1 MKASIVT
8 IREQV
13 EECLDEWDED
23 ITFVDQDGTPM
34 LAFVSFVKVPVG
46 NDLAVLDTYEDPAA
60 RVDDEQPIG
69 VVMRGR
75 ARWQD
80 SAAEIHRAMV
90 AARELERERQ
100 DRDLDDAR
108 AELRRDYINAATD
121 RVVIGPGMTGDRQWH
136 RGGD

>member
-23 ITFVDQDGTPM
+23 VAFVDQDGTPM
-34 LAFVSFVKVPVG
+34 LAFVSFVKVPVSD
-46 NDLAVLDTYEDPAA
+46 DLAVLETYEDPAA
-60 RVDDEQPIG
+60 RVDEDQPIG
-69 VVMRGR
+69 AVMMGR

-80 SAAEIHRAMV
+80 SASEIHRAMV

-100 DRDLDDAR
+100 DRELDGAR
-108 AELRRDYINAATD
+108 AEMRRDYINAARD
-121 RVVIGPGMTGDRQWH
+121 RVVVGPGMTGDGQWH
-136 RGGD
+136 RGG